1 MAILLWIIVA
11 LVVIAV
17 VAVAMMVARKR
28 RSTALREHF
37 GPEYERTVSSA
48 ENPRAA
54 EAELRARTKQ
64 REQLEVTPL
73 PPGAREHY
81 TQQWQAVQHKFVDDP
96 VTSLSVADHLV
107 TSVMHD
113 RGYIVDDFDT
123 RADLISVDHPNVVE
137 NFRVA
142 HDIQERAVTAQATTE
157 DLRTALL
164 RYRSLFEELIRD
176 DAEPQNRVDNGAVA
190 TQREDGV
197 R

>member
-1 MAILLWIIVA
+1 MATLLWIIIA
-11 LVVIAV
+11 LIVIAAAAA
-17 VAVAMMVARKR
+17 AVMVARKR
-28 RSTALREHF
+28 RSTALREQF
-37 GPEYERTVSSA
+37 GPEYERTVRSTDS
-48 ENPRAA
+48 PRAA
-54 EAELRARTKQ
+54 EAELRTRTKR

-73 PPGAREHY
+73 PPAARAHY

-142 HDIQERAVTAQATTE
+142 HDIQERAATAQVSTE

-164 RYRSLFEELIRD
+164 RYRSLFQELIRD
-176 DAEPQNRVDNGAVA
+176 DNDTVPAQQEEGA
-190 TQREDGV
+190 R
-197 R
+197 